1 MCVLGSLFAYKQPT
15 KETKKHTN
23 EQTDK
28 QTNEQTNKQTHE
40 PTNQQTNKQT
50 HKQTNEQTN
59 HQTNKHTNKATN
71 KQAHKQTQREDPCLL
86 KTLSKIISCKEK
98 RRFPLTAKSG
108 LALKRTILGTSSWAS
123 WQAVWLSKG
132 QQANNLSTV
141 EPACQE
147 AQTDDSGD
155 LFLGLL
161 ASRLTVEEAPSEK
174 SKDSRT
180 CLPGG
185 PNGRFLGP
193 PFRPPG
199 KQFDC
204 RKKGRPEGAPGL
216 R

>member
-1 MCVLGSLFAYKQPT
+1 MRAEHFHQ
-15 KETKKHTN
+15 
-23 EQTDK
+23 
-28 QTNEQTNKQTHE
+28 QTNQQTNK
-40 PTNQQTNKQT
+40 PTNKQT
-50 HKQTNEQTN
+50 HKQSNTQTSTQTN
-59 HQTNKHTNKATN
+59 PKRGPML
-71 KQAHKQTQREDPCLL
+71 TQNA
-86 KTLSKIISCKEK
+86 SKIISCKEK

-161 ASRLTVEEAPSEK
+161 ASRLTVEEATSDKSE
-174 SKDSRT
+174 DSRT

-199 KQFDC
+199 N
-204 RKKGRPEGAPGL
+204 
-216 R
+216 